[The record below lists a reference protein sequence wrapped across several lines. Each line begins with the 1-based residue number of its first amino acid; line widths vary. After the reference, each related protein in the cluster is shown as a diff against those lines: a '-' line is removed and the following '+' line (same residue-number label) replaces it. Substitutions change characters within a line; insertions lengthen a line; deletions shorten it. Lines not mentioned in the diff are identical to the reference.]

1 VDAVKYRVHS
11 AATIRLVNTVTM
23 LLGREGA
30 AVVWTQLSTEYT
42 VLPPYVW

>member
-1 VDAVKYRVHS
+1 VNAVKYRVRS
-11 AATIRLVNTVTM
+11 AATIRLVNTVM